1 MDSRIAHTRL
11 VCKLTELQDSLYS
24 LSKQKES
31 ALRETSAAKEV
42 LLTDQTGSIFMCL
55 PVYILVTCLG
65 SMLIQSALRV

>member
-11 VCKLTELQDSLYS
+11 VCKLTELQDSLYN

-42 LLTDQTGSIFMCL
+42 LLTDQTGSIFM
-55 PVYILVTCLG
+55 
-65 SMLIQSALRV
+65 